1 MNEIDDII
9 ANKMGYY
16 ESNKNTFSYETN
28 IPTDD
33 IFKELVSSQEDLY
46 NLNMKIELD
55 DNLTSQKINMLKKLK
70 RCYCDGRMKNVNAK
84 ASLESYLDH
93 STEILGSA
101 IAALFSLCISIVVK
115 LIKFVIKTVLWISKT
130 VTHAVSSMIAS
141 LSKTKK
147 PDKKKVD
154 GFMTKFFKH
163 CEAKMRGLA
172 SLDRGT
178 ESDPNTQQMDKDSLR
193 SLAQYCS
200 NYIVDAQTARNM
212 SPEELLF
219 YKIFLIDGNPKDI
232 KYVYESFNR
241 STTGLKEYGSKLSRA
256 GSKLIIDTRPTANTN
271 KSSEK
276 LENYSIEDSREQ
288 DLERLGNILVKSN
301 IVDIRKHDPAR
312 DLKLMI
318 TGLHHSLLSSE
329 DILWMKKFYN
339 TFNNGLSELK
349 IISRDLQTNKKQLEK
364 INKDN
369 LSNDN
374 KRNIEL
380 YNNDVNE
387 FQKFLVSY
395 NKCIQYF
402 LKYYKIRTDI
412 IRRFSYMIETYDYNV
427 A

>member
-16 ESNKNTFSYETN
+16 DSNKNTFSYETN

-46 NLNMKIELD
+46 NLNMRIELA

-70 RCYCDGRMKNVNAK
+70 RCYCDGRMKNTNAK

-93 STEILGSA
+93 STEILGGA
-101 IAALFSLCISIVVK
+101 VAALFSLCVVIVIK
-115 LIKFVIKTVLWISKT
+115 LIKFIIKTVMWISKT
-130 VTHAVSSMIAS
+130 VIHAVSSMISS

-154 GFMTKFFKH
+154 SFMAKFFKH
-163 CEAKMRGLA
+163 CEAKVRGLA
-172 SLDRGT
+172 SLDRGI
-178 ESDPNTQQMDKDSLR
+178 ESDPNAQQMDKDNLR
-193 SLAQYCS
+193 SLAQYCTTHIA
-200 NYIVDAQTARNM
+200 NDQTVRNM

-219 YKIFLIDGNPKDI
+219 YKIFLIDGDPKDI

-241 STTGLKEYGSKLSRA
+241 ATTGLKEYGSKLSRA
-256 GSKLIIDTRPTANTN
+256 GSKLIIDSRPTANTN

-276 LENYSIEDSREQ
+276 LEDHSIEDSREQ
-288 DLERLGNILVKSN
+288 DLERLGKILVESN
-301 IVDIRKHDPAR
+301 IVDIRRHDPAR

-329 DILWMKKFYN
+329 DILWMRKFYN
-339 TFNNGLSELK
+339 TFNNGLTELQ
-349 IISRDLQTNKKQLEK
+349 IISRDLQNNKTQLEK
-364 INKDN
+364 INKNN

-380 YNNDVNE
+380 YNNDVKE

-402 LKYYKIRTDI
+402 LKYYKIRTEI
-412 IRRFSYMIETYDYNV
+412 IQRFSYMVEAYDDV